1 MRNTVLLLACL
12 LACACSCKTADER
25 NAEALARRVM
35 GHMSSGIVFEQTADT
50 TDTYEI
56 SQKGDRILIKGNNAN
71 SMAVGLNRYLQEFCL
86 ADVSWYDFNPL
97 DLPDTLP
104 AVPEPVKAKAS
115 LPTRFFL
122 NYCTFGYT
130 MPWWKWRQW
139 EHFIDWMALNG
150 VNMPLAITGQEAVWQ
165 KVWRKYG
172 LSDRQI
178 RAFFTGP
185 AHLPWHRMNNIDRW
199 QGPLPQHWINAQA
212 KLQKKI
218 LRRERALNMKP
229 VLPAFSG
236 HVPAELAE
244 VLPEPIDTSRVR
256 RWCKFADAYRCTFL
270 SPTDPLFARIQKDF
284 LKEQTRMYGTD
295 HIYGVDLFNEVRPP
309 SWEPEYLAKVSAGV
323 YDSMAAVDPDAVW
336 LQMGWLFISSRRNWT
351 PERIEAYLTA
361 VPQGRMIVLDYE
373 SDYVEIWRR
382 TERFYGQKFIW
393 CYLGN
398 FGGMTGIEGDYRLNE
413 ERIAGTKAEGGP
425 GFVGIGSTLEGFG
438 VNQPVYEA
446 VLVQAWDTGVSL
458 DEYIDNIAD
467 RHLGRV
473 DSTFRAYWH
482 KMAEDVCVTHTSNS
496 SSSMICARPSL
507 EGVSHWT
514 TIYERG
520 YDPGKLEE
528 ALGILEKVEG
538 TSDCFKFDLANTRR
552 QVLDNRAPAVRDRF
566 TEAYKAGDRDGMIAA
581 REEFLGLCDS
591 LIAIVKTR
599 PEFSLED
606 WIRDARSWGR
616 TPREKDYY
624 EMNAR
629 TIISVWGDS
638 FHLCDYANRD
648 WDGLIESYYKVRWQK
663 FFDDVIAAYDAG
675 REFDAG
681 RFDRELWDFERRWAQ
696 IHSLAHTGIRSTVVF
711 AEGSDS
717 CHFYRIPAMCL
728 DKRGN
733 IVAVCDRRYES
744 LADLGYRKTSI
755 DISCKRSTDGGR
767 TWSPQTFI
775 ARGDTSKVLGYG
787 YGDASLTLLPGGRI
801 VCLFACGNG
810 TKGFRRGLKHTTIC
824 TSDDGGRTWSKPRLI
839 PFPDTLHSAFVTSGK
854 GVCDADGD
862 ILLAADVLPQDYPD
876 PMPVPWPIEVHLFYS
891 KDGGESWTLQP
902 EPLFGLA
909 DETKLVQL
917 PDGRLLSSSRRS
929 AFGPRG
935 LNTAVKGSDGIWHW
949 EGERFTEGLD
959 ANPCNGDI
967 VLWRDG
973 LLLHSYIKEAKSR
986 RGLTLAVSADGGTSW
1001 RDILTLQ
1008 PGPAAYSTMV
1018 VFRNGDVGI
1027 LYEDGSRSPDGGY
1040 DIIFSRIPRKLLRQA
1055 LR

>member
-1 MRNTVLLLACL
+1 MRSILFLACIL
-12 LACACSCKTADER
+12 TCACSCKTPDER
-25 NAEALARRVM
+25 SAGALARRVM
-35 GHMSSGIVFEQTADT
+35 GRMASGIVFEQTADT

-56 SQKGDRILIKGNNAN
+56 SQKGDKILIKGNNAN
-71 SMAVGLNRYLQEFCL
+71 SMAVGLNRYLQEYCL

-97 DLPDTLP
+97 ELPATLP
-104 AVPEPVKAKAS
+104 AVPEPVKAKAC

-172 LSDRQI
+172 LSDKQI
-178 RAFFTGP
+178 RSYFTGP

-199 QGPLPQHWINAQA
+199 QGPLPKHWIDGQA
-212 KLQKKI
+212 KLQKRI

-256 RWCKFADAYRCTFL
+256 RWAKFADAYRCTFL

-284 LKEQTRMYGTD
+284 MEEQTRMYGTD

-323 YDSMAAVDPDAVW
+323 YDSMAAVDPDAIW

-382 TERFYGQKFIW
+382 TERFYGQNFIW

-398 FGGMTGIEGDYRLNE
+398 FGGMTGIEGDYHLNE
-413 ERIAGTKAEGGP
+413 ERISGTKAEGGP

-446 VLVQAWDTGVSL
+446 VMAQAWDTGISL

-482 KMAEDVCVTHTSNS
+482 YMADNVCVTHTSNS
-496 SSSMICARPSL
+496 SSSIICARPSL
-507 EGVSHWT
+507 EGVSHST

-520 YDPGKLEE
+520 YDIGKLEE

-538 TSDCFKFDLANTRR
+538 ASDRFKFDLANTRR
-552 QVLDNRAPAVRDRF
+552 QVLDNKAPAVRDRF
-566 TEAYKAGDRDGMIAA
+566 AAAYRSGDREGMIAA
-581 REEFLGLCDS
+581 REEFLELCDS

-638 FHLCDYANRD
+638 FRLCDYANRD
-648 WDGLIESYYKVRWQK
+648 WDGLIESYYKVRWQL
-663 FFDDVIAAYDAG
+663 FFDAVIEAFDAG

-681 RFDRELWDFERRWAQ
+681 RLHRELWDFECRWATSCRS
-696 IHSLAHTGIRSTVVF
+696 HSFNKPPANGAPYCSVV
-711 AEGSDS
+711 
-717 CHFYRIPAMCL
+717 YR
-728 DKRGN
+728 
-733 IVAVCDRRYES
+733 
-744 LADLGYRKTSI
+744 
-755 DISCKRSTDGGR
+755 
-767 TWSPQTFI
+767 Q
-775 ARGDTSKVLGYG
+775 
-787 YGDASLTLLPGGRI
+787 
-801 VCLFACGNG
+801 
-810 TKGFRRGLKHTTIC
+810 
-824 TSDDGGRTWSKPRLI
+824 
-839 PFPDTLHSAFVTSGK
+839 
-854 GVCDADGD
+854 
-862 ILLAADVLPQDYPD
+862 
-876 PMPVPWPIEVHLFYS
+876 
-891 KDGGESWTLQP
+891 
-902 EPLFGLA
+902 
-909 DETKLVQL
+909 
-917 PDGRLLSSSRRS
+917 
-929 AFGPRG
+929 
-935 LNTAVKGSDGIWHW
+935 
-949 EGERFTEGLD
+949 
-959 ANPCNGDI
+959 
-967 VLWRDG
+967 
-973 LLLHSYIKEAKSR
+973 
-986 RGLTLAVSADGGTSW
+986 
-1001 RDILTLQ
+1001 
-1008 PGPAAYSTMV
+1008 
-1018 VFRNGDVGI
+1018 
-1027 LYEDGSRSPDGGY
+1027 
-1040 DIIFSRIPRKLLRQA
+1040 
-1055 LR
+1055 